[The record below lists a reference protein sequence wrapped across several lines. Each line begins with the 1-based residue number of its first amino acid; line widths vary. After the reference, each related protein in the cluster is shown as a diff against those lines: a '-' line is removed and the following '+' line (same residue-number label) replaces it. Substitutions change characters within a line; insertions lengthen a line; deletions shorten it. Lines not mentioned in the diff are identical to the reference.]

1 MPNTKRIFNVLK
13 AILVIAFI
21 IWINKSINIE
31 SLQARIDS
39 FGSLAP
45 IVYIISFTILPAIFV
60 PTLTIVVVAGTLFGF
75 YKGITLTLI
84 GVITNT
90 TLMYFISNKFAKDKI
105 YDRLK
110 DKLSPQ
116 YFNLIYTKNQKK
128 LITTFFISRL
138 IPAIPYIFENYLA
151 GLTEIKLLPYVLTTV
166 IGVIP
171 GMMIYLNVGTN
182 IGSQNKE
189 KFIFSVILLLAFTV
203 LTLLAKKIYDKKHGN
218 DNNSNIQ

>member
-110 DKLSPQ
+110 YCGDNLS
-116 YFNLIYTKNQKK
+116 FNLSYI
-128 LITTFFISRL
+128 LI
-138 IPAIPYIFENYLA
+138 
-151 GLTEIKLLPYVLTTV
+151 
-166 IGVIP
+166 
-171 GMMIYLNVGTN
+171 
-182 IGSQNKE
+182 
-189 KFIFSVILLLAFTV
+189 
-203 LTLLAKKIYDKKHGN
+203 
-218 DNNSNIQ
+218 